1 MHTSPLPF
9 EQVNKQIVG
18 HRNKKYD
25 PKVETITYN
34 RYLANGGKD
43 KIVDFLHLQGKRIL
57 LISPTGSGK
66 TKTMIDAFEENSKY
80 FNDNYGIQPVQIIVT
95 PNRIQN
101 LQNEE
106 SYSISAVVGGV
117 SVFDS
122 TIYNSKGMSV
132 VADKLMQL
140 FNEIKDDKHIV
151 LVIDEAHDILVESI
165 DYRSKAVKD
174 LNRIAEEVIKR
185 SGTVIYMTATPE
197 PLSLFEFDE
206 IIHCEPTTP
215 IPMSDRIMLYTY
227 TTDNVT
233 AIVSAVHEAV
243 LNGKRPLVFV
253 NDKNIMGDV
262 ITSLKNDYHHVVLH
276 VTSEDK
282 GVSINYDRETRTTI
296 KNYKN
301 QLYGSIVEHSLLPG
315 YTEGDY
321 PEKVD
326 CWLTTSMINVGTN
339 IKGVT
344 DISGNS
350 SEDTS
355 VLPIYACLNRNHVDS
370 NMILQFFARV
380 RYKVPEYQI
389 LWHDK
394 KGENL

>member
-1 MHTSPLPF
+1 MNTKPLPF
-9 EQVNKQIVG
+9 EQVNMQIVG
-18 HRNKKYD
+18 HRNKKYK
-25 PKVETITYN
+25 PKVETITYD
-34 RYLANGGKD
+34 RYLAIGGKD
-43 KIVDFLHLQGKRIL
+43 KIVELLHLHGKRIL

-117 SVFDS
+117 TVFDS

-140 FNEIKDDKHIV
+140 FKEIKDDKHIV

-233 AIVSAVHEAV
+233 AIVSVVHEAV

-282 GVSINYDRETRTTI
+282 GISINYDRETRTTI

-315 YTEGDY
+315 YTEGDS

-389 LWHDK
+389 LWHEK